1 MARVGPRLP
10 PELLHYV
17 LQDLDK
23 PALTAC
29 AAVSHAWVELARP
42 YLFKSVVC
50 VVYAI
55 PGYDDPR
62 YTLRGTDDRPASAFP
77 LFADFLESH
86 TQVAASIH
94 TLELH
99 TGSDGWYHGFDAV
112 VRILRCLPRLQ
123 SLTFSGRPF
132 HHDAPAEDPR
142 ATGTLPAIAHLGTLK
157 IESII
162 YMPTSDLTCILAL
175 FGSIAE
181 LVFGEFVGRFAPTQ
195 SPLVAALPAPHV
207 AALDLSHISLPGPV
221 LVPGVEAWRV
231 RALRLPEVSPYR
243 APALA
248 AFLARVAPTL
258 QRLCFRAARGGPARL
273 DTAFAGLPVLPVLP
287 VLTHLALPLLVAPAP
302 DGAPG
307 LCRDVYAGVLRALSD
322 PPPALATLVLV
333 LEPAPSPRAIGA
345 GLLALQRRAAPRAGG
360 LPLRAFA
367 DVRGFEDACL
377 RVGVRRVEVCA
388 GAGHVLGARDK
399 AELGRGLPRLLA
411 KGVLQFV

>member
-1 MARVGPRLP
+1 MDRDGPRLP
-10 PELLHYV
+10 PELVHCV

-23 PALTAC
+23 PSLIAC
-29 AAVSHAWVELARP
+29 AAVSYAWAELARP

-62 YTLRGTDDRPASAFP
+62 YTAHGADDRPSSAFP
-77 LFADFLESH
+77 LFADFLESRI
-86 TQVAASIH
+86 QVAASIH

-132 HHDAPAEDPR
+132 HHDAPVEDPR
-142 ATGTLPAIAHLGTLK
+142 ATGALPAIAHLKTLK

-195 SPLVAALPAPHV
+195 SPLAAALPAPHV

-231 RALRLPEVSPYR
+231 RALRLPEASRYR

-248 AFLARVAPTL
+248 AFLARVGPTL
-258 QRLCFRAARGGPARL
+258 QTLRFRAARVGPARL
-273 DTAFAGLPVLPVLP
+273 DTAFAGLSALPA
-287 VLTHLALPLLVAPAP
+287 LTHLALPLLVAPGP
-302 DGAPG
+302 GAPG
-307 LCRDVYAGVLRALSD
+307 LCEDVYAAVLRALAD
-322 PPPALATLVLV
+322 PPPALAAVV
-333 LEPAPSPRAIGA
+333 LELEQAGGPPAVGVGP
-345 GLLALQRRAAPRAGG
+345 LALQRRRTALTGG

-367 DVRGFEDACL
+367 DVRQLEDVCL
-377 RVGVRRVEVCA
+377 RVGVRRVEVRA
-388 GAGHVLGARDK
+388 G
-399 AELGRGLPRLLA
+399 LLA
-411 KGVLQFV
+411 RGVLQIV